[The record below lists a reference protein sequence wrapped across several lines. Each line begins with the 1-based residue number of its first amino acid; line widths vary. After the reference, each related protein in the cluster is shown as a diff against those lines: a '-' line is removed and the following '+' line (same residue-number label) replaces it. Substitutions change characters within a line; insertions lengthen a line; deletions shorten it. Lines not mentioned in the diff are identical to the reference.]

1 MKAEDDDR
9 SFDIPA
15 DTSRPQTEEDARRRA
30 LEDPGTSWSEWL
42 YSTAFKWWLGIVFL
56 IVDSWIVTTFLEAG
70 SWVFLVVATVAAVY
84 LEYLLFRYL
93 WARPQ
98 EIRRGAHPRRRWPP
112 FEVGRWTPEG
122 RRARETGVVAKAEP
136 ASSDPREFL

>member
-1 MKAEDDDR
+1 MMSERDDA

-15 DTSRPQTEEDARRRA
+15 DPSRPETEEDARKRA
-30 LEDPGTSWSEWL
+30 LADPGPSWSEWL
-42 YSTAFKWWLGIVFL
+42 YSTAFKWWLGIAFL

-70 SWVFLVVATVAAVY
+70 AWVLLFACTIGAVY

-93 WARPQ
+93 WARPE
-98 EIRRGAHPRRRWPP
+98 EIRRGSRPRRRWPP

-122 RRARETGVVAKAEP
+122 RRARETGIVPTAEP
-136 ASSDPREFL
+136 APSDPREFL